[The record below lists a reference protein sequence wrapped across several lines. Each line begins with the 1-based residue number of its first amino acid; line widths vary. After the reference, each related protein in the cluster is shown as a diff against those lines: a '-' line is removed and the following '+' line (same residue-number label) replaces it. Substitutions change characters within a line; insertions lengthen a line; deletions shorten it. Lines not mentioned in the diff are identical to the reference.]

1 MIRPTYLGPDDPRIA
16 AAPRELER
24 RISDGIYVQL
34 LWYPHDGHVSVMV
47 IDSKTGEIFELEVR
61 DGHRPLDVF
70 RHPYAYFAEP
80 GDGKRHAAQST
91 C

>member
-1 MIRPTYLGPDDPRIA
+1 
-16 AAPRELER
+16 
-24 RISDGIYVQL
+24 
-34 LWYPHDGHVSVMV
+34 MV

-70 RHPYAYFAEP
+70 RHPYAYCAEP